1 MQTQELR
8 TKYLMILVVHMCNR
22 VMYIFWI
29 SGRLDA
35 IHHIVSFHRAVI
47 VARLYYGDFLACWNY
62 ISVIWQVLLLKV
74 TYIKGTLN

>member
-8 TKYLMILVVHMCNR
+8 TKYLMILVVHMYNR

-47 VARLYYGDFLACWNY
+47 VARLYYGDFSSMLELHFSHLA
-62 ISVIWQVLLLKV
+62 
-74 TYIKGTLN
+74 GTFVESDLH